1 MRPVLGEEQEPVAV
15 TAAAAAAETMTVA
28 AAAAAL
34 VKPAAQRTAVWPALS
49 QNLCGQGKQRK

>member
-15 TAAAAAAETMTVA
+15 TAAAAATETV
-28 AAAAAL
+28 AAAAL

>member
-15 TAAAAAAETMTVA
+15 TATETAVTATAAA
-28 AAAAAL
+28 
-34 VKPAAQRTAVWPALS
+34 KPAAQRTAVWPALS

>member
-15 TAAAAAAETMTVA
+15 TATETATAAA
-28 AAAAAL
+28 
-34 VKPAAQRTAVWPALS
+34 KPAAQRTAVWPALS